1 MIICGQWVF
10 KGLLVCHSYLV
21 FMPVSAAS
29 RTTINTTSYLVLSKN
44 IFFVIS
50 VFLSSK
56 LYLHNCRV
64 ITGSEIIT
72 SHAGQ
77 CS

>member
-1 MIICGQWVF
+1 MIISGQWVF
-10 KGLLVCHSYLV
+10 KGLLICHSYLV
-21 FMPVSAAS
+21 FMPVSAGS
-29 RTTINTTSYLVLSKN
+29 RTTINTTSYLVLSQN
-44 IFFVIS
+44 FVVVIS

-64 ITGSEIIT
+64 ITGSVIIT

-77 CS
+77 FS